1 MKTIFKTNES
11 KRLLI
16 LSLLSMILI
25 TSCMSMTALADP
37 NTVIIPYLDTEY
49 KYMIVPGGA
58 ETGFEVPFYND
69 NLFSIGN
76 AGFGTY
82 YSGPLYTPEY
92 VKTIWPLNTDLLIRK
107 EFELPADASNL
118 IISIAIDND
127 AQVFVNGIIISGG
140 WVKHSGLAERDSFVF
155 QVPASILVPGTNLI
169 AVRGHDYGGA
179 SYFDLQLTADITESE
194 EQSEYENI
202 PEFPTIAIPMI
213 AIMGL
218 MFLFKRN

>member
-1 MKTIFKTNES
+1 MKNIFKTNES

-49 KYMIVPGGA
+49 KYMIVPWGE
-58 ETGFEVPFYND
+58 ETGFEFPSYPD
-69 NLFSIGN
+69 NLFSIGD
-76 AGFGTY
+76 AGFGQY
-82 YSGPLYTPEY
+82 YYIPEY
-92 VKTIWPLNTDLLIRK
+92 VKTNWPLNSDLLIRK
-107 EFELPADASNL
+107 EFELPAGASNL
-118 IISIAIDND
+118 KISIAIDND
-127 AQVFVNGIIISGG
+127 AQVFVNGQSISGG
-140 WVKHSGLAERDSFVF
+140 WVKHTGVAQRDSFVF
-155 QVPASILVPGTNLI
+155 TVPTSTLVPGTNLI
-169 AVRGHDYGGA
+169 AVRGHDYGVQ

-194 EQSEYENI
+194 EYEEI